1 MRVCMLY
8 ARAEVAEPLPQED
21 ELVLRAVHR
30 DGREHELA
38 LGRCNLRGDT
48 HHLLARSQYWRLLCE
63 RKDVADPLD
72 RRRWEPLGRAAAG
85 GGVRVAG
92 LSTQVGVPL
101 LRGLPRR

>member
-30 DGREHELA
+30 DGREQELA
-38 LGRCNLRGDT
+38 LGRCNLRGDA
-48 HHLLARSQYWRLLCE
+48 HHLLARSQYRRLLCE

-72 RRRWEPLGRAAAG
+72 RRR
-85 GGVRVAG
+85 
-92 LSTQVGVPL
+92 
-101 LRGLPRR
+101 